1 MKTNYILIDYENVQP
16 KNIALLQGHEFK
28 ILVFVGSNQSK
39 LPFELVSALQNLGT
53 QVEYIKMSGN
63 GQNALDFHIAFYI
76 GQIAV
81 RDPNSYFHII
91 SKDKGFDPLITHLK
105 SKKIFAQREKNLA
118 EIPILSIS
126 NASSVDE
133 KIEAIVKDLVRRG
146 QARPRKVKTLLNT
159 INALFMKKL
168 GETELTKLLEELK
181 RRKLIVV
188 NPPDN
193 VSYKLPKTK

>member
-28 ILVFVGSNQSK
+28 ILVFVGANQSK
-39 LPFELVSALQNLGT
+39 LPFELVSALQTLGT
-53 QVEYIKMSGN
+53 QVEYIQMSGN

-76 GQIAV
+76 GQIAA

-91 SKDKGFDPLITHLK
+91 SKDKGFDPLIAHLK
-105 SKKIFAQREKNLA
+105 SKKILAQRETNLA

-146 QARPRKVKTLLNT
+146 QSRPRKVKTLLNT

-168 GETELTKLLEELK
+168 GETELTNLLEELK

-188 NPPDN
+188 NPPDS